1 MGQEIAGQVNIQARA
16 RKYSTIKYILALV
29 DLALL
34 LVILFCFQYSGLSK
48 IIALNVKKV
57 CPQSIFI
64 IPAYLLVAYVIYYLL
79 NFPTN
84 FYQSFVLEHKFCLTK
99 QKFTDWLK
107 DQAKSSMIFYIII
120 VILFGA
126 FYFILKISP
135 NFWWLIVSLF
145 WIFFNLILAR
155 VAPVIII
162 PLFFKYKK
170 FSDETLRQR
179 ILNLAGKIK
188 VEILDVF
195 EIDFSKKTL
204 KANAAFVGWGRS
216 RRVILADTLKDKYS
230 YDEIE
235 VILAHEFAHYKLK
248 HLIKLILLNSSVTIL
263 AFYFIY
269 RTSGAVLNLFGYQA
283 LSDIEALPVILMYFV
298 IFGLIMDPFSNYISR
313 RMERNADKAALRITG
328 LTEAFISMMDKL
340 ANQNL
345 ADRKPHPL
353 IKLFFFDHPPIDER
367 IKMAESLKLVDAV
380 RK

>member
-1 MGQEIAGQVNIQARA
+1 MSQEIKADVDIQARA

-29 DLALL
+29 DLASLL
-34 LVILFCFQYSGLSK
+34 IILFCFQYLGLSK

-57 CPQSIFI
+57 CAQSIFI
-64 IPAYLLVAYVIYYLL
+64 IPAYLLAAYIAYYLL
-79 NFPTN
+79 SFPVN
-84 FYQSFVLEHKFCLTK
+84 FYQTFVLEHKFCLTK

-107 DQAKSSMIFYIII
+107 DQAKSSTIFYIII
-120 VILFGA
+120 VILFEA

-135 NFWWLIVSLF
+135 NFWWLIISLF

-155 VAPVIII
+155 VTPIIII
-162 PLFFKYKK
+162 PLFFKYRKL
-170 FSDETLRQR
+170 SDETLRQR
-179 ILNLAGKIK
+179 ILNLAGKTK
-188 VEILDVF
+188 VKILDVF

-248 HLIKLILLNSSVTIL
+248 HLIKLILLNSSATIL

-269 RTSGAVLNLFGYQA
+269 RTSDFVLYLFGYQA
-283 LSDIEALPVILMYFV
+283 LSDIGALPVILMYFV
-298 IFGLIMDPFSNYISR
+298 IFGIIMDPFSNYISR
-313 RMERNADKAALRITG
+313 CMERNADKAALRITG
-328 LTEAFISMMDKL
+328 LKDAFISMIDKL
-340 ANQNL
+340 ADQNL

-353 IKLFFFDHPPIDER
+353 IKLFFFDHPPISER
-367 IKMAESLKLVDAV
+367 IKMAENYPAK
-380 RK
+380 

>member
-1 MGQEIAGQVNIQARA
+1 MDQGIKGQADIQLRA
-16 RKYSTIKYILALV
+16 RKYSNIKYILALV

-34 LVILFCFQYSGLSK
+34 LAILFCFQYSGFSK

-57 CPQSIFI
+57 CAQSIFI
-64 IPAYLLVAYVIYYLL
+64 IPAYLLAAYIAYYLL
-79 NFPTN
+79 NFPVN

-99 QKFTDWLK
+99 QKFAHWLM

-120 VILFGA
+120 IIFFEA

-135 NFWWLIVSLF
+135 HFWWLIVSLL

-155 VAPVIII
+155 IAPVIII

-170 FSDETLRQR
+170 LSDETLRQR
-179 ILNLAGKIK
+179 ILNLASKTK
-188 VEILDVF
+188 VKILDVF

-204 KANAAFVGWGRS
+204 KANAAFVGWGKS

-248 HLIKLILLNSSVTIL
+248 HLIKLIFLNSTATIL
-263 AFYFIY
+263 ALYFIY
-269 RTSGAVLNLFGYQA
+269 RTSGFVLNLFGYQA
-283 LSDIEALPVILMYFV
+283 LSDIAALPLILIYFV
-298 IFGLIMDPFSNYISR
+298 IFGIILDPLSNYISR
-313 RMERNADKAALRITG
+313 CMERNADKAALRITG
-328 LTEAFISMMDKL
+328 LKDAFISMMDKL

-367 IKMAESLKLVDAV
+367 IKMAENYPTK
-380 RK
+380 